1 MLICLNFDKYNTSA
15 FRYYS
20 LLPSNDNGLT
30 PEEFLKKGT
39 FSSSFS
45 TRPLTTSDRTPKR
58 SCFKMQICMFILF
71 TCFCIQ
77 RSTLMIPVVWIYL
90 GLLFPLIQFS
100 KQINSDLDQN
110 FIITEEF

>member
-1 MLICLNFDKYNTSA
+1 MLICLKFDKYNTSA

-20 LLPSNDNGLT
+20 LLPSIDNGLT
-30 PEEFLKKGT
+30 PEEFLKKGI
-39 FSSSFS
+39 FSSSFN
-45 TRPLTTSDRTPKR
+45 TRPLTTSDKTPKR
-58 SCFKMQICMFILF
+58 SCFKMQIYLFYF

-100 KQINSDLDQN
+100 KQINSDSDKNLIQ
-110 FIITEEF
+110 IRIKT